1 MNDSPVGCHEPMFAF
16 GKRRL
21 LARPQTGQILPSQP
35 YKTGFTQSKA
45 GFSFAWEEGKEIQ
58 PMVELAAKA
67 HPTGLCYLLTGKR
80 KVKQS
85 KSTGG

>member
-35 YKTGFTQSKA
+35 YKNGFTQSKA
-45 GFSFAWEEGKEIQ
+45 GFFFCLGGGE
-58 PMVELAAKA
+58 
-67 HPTGLCYLLTGKR
+67 R
-80 KVKQS
+80 N
-85 KSTGG
+85 STNG

>member
-1 MNDSPVGCHEPMFAF
+1 MHDSPVGCHEPMVAF
-16 GKRRL
+16 GKSFHPNHTKPVLRR
-21 LARPQTGQILPSQP
+21 AKPV
-35 YKTGFTQSKA
+35 
-45 GFSFAWEEGKEIQ
+45 FSFAWEEGKEIQ

-67 HPTGLCYLLTGKR
+67 HPTGLCCLLTGKR

>member
-45 GFSFAWEEGKEIQ
+45 GFFLLPGRRGKKFNQ
-58 PMVELAAKA
+58 
-67 HPTGLCYLLTGKR
+67 
-80 KVKQS
+80 
-85 KSTGG
+85 